1 LSQWCFQKGV
11 ACIKAASTNNS
22 MSSQKRQNVSSSAG
36 RGRPLHPTATVH
48 AHSAGVG
55 GAAAPPHIPLAAPAP
70 RPQVAH
76 QIIQQIQ
83 QFLVQLAWQEV
94 SAGVTTT
101 IADQKT
107 KLLEAF
113 QRYVVLFLNNSI
125 PATNASFPSCP
136 DALRNADRT
145 AAVQMLNQSTG
156 SGKASLTKESLYR
169 KAKKGVQKLL
179 KYMGDWVRVCKDPN
193 TRDGQFIPAQPPS
206 GQDRDWVWNKIKST
220 EHRCIQCL
228 KIWKSRSEN
237 RHLVENT
244 DAAVQEALIHLNFA
258 RRGMSLDEEMAFRGM
273 HENGDLDEEQVG
285 LYSQIMQEVASG
297 QVLVDS
303 DDDEAAPATSNAN
316 VSRVSTS
323 APRGYFEQPY
333 CEMSGIYH
341 PFELAF
347 KAFSQYA
354 GNGHEEIAGFYTSEW
369 ADLRRTQ
376 ASSGGHG
383 RTHQRDQHHADQT
396 SSRAQANSSQSQD
409 NSGLHQQP
417 SQVTAVSSQS
427 MNQLHDIA
435 AQMEHANSRGR
446 HTCMMST
453 FEKAIEL
460 SGKLNKP
467 VEKLQTSYLEYL
479 MAEIDRQLPASAAA
493 GTAPTS
499 LLPSLPTAIATTPR
513 MVPLAP
519 LTPSTPQTAEPP
531 PQRRRLYSSDTSGAL
546 EQIKEVGE
554 IIENRGK
561 GNCLFHCLAHVEDE
575 YLTALGRRPRDN
587 STHENMRAQVVA
599 TLRDEADV
607 IRVAVVRDV
616 RPGELHSIYAAGDM
630 VQQKV
635 SVEVYCDWMAQ
646 DGSCGRSVTPT
657 GTSE

>member
-1 LSQWCFQKGV
+1 
-11 ACIKAASTNNS
+11 
-22 MSSQKRQNVSSSAG
+22 
-36 RGRPLHPTATVH
+36 
-48 AHSAGVG
+48 
-55 GAAAPPHIPLAAPAP
+55 
-70 RPQVAH
+70 
-76 QIIQQIQ
+76 
-83 QFLVQLAWQEV
+83 
-94 SAGVTTT
+94 
-101 IADQKT
+101 
-107 KLLEAF
+107 
-113 QRYVVLFLNNSI
+113 
-125 PATNASFPSCP
+125 
-136 DALRNADRT
+136 
-145 AAVQMLNQSTG
+145 
-156 SGKASLTKESLYR
+156 
-169 KAKKGVQKLL
+169 
-179 KYMGDWVRVCKDPN
+179 
-193 TRDGQFIPAQPPS
+193 
-206 GQDRDWVWNKIKST
+206 
-220 EHRCIQCL
+220 
-228 KIWKSRSEN
+228 
-237 RHLVENT
+237 
-244 DAAVQEALIHLNFA
+244 
-258 RRGMSLDEEMAFRGM
+258 
-273 HENGDLDEEQVG
+273 
-285 LYSQIMQEVASG
+285 
-297 QVLVDS
+297 
-303 DDDEAAPATSNAN
+303 
-316 VSRVSTS
+316 
-323 APRGYFEQPY
+323 
-333 CEMSGIYH
+333 
-341 PFELAF
+341 
-347 KAFSQYA
+347 
-354 GNGHEEIAGFYTSEW
+354 
-369 ADLRRTQ
+369 
-376 ASSGGHG
+376 
-383 RTHQRDQHHADQT
+383 
-396 SSRAQANSSQSQD
+396 
-409 NSGLHQQP
+409 
-417 SQVTAVSSQS
+417 

-575 YLTALGRRPRDN
+575 YLTALGRRPRNN

-616 RPGELHSIYAAGDM
+616 RLGELHSIYAAGDM

-635 SVEVYCDWMAQ
+635 SVEEYCDWMAQ